1 MTLIDHYNWFQ
12 GLSRRENLSA
22 NARSLYF
29 AILGEFNEARYP
41 AELKLSN
48 EYLQHL
54 SGIKSSA
61 SFDSARNALLNAGA
75 IKSKKRVYK
84 LTGNNL
90 GNGTN
95 RFFLNPFE
103 EKSFERKTEI
113 GRKSVENSLGL
124 LNIKKNKDGEREEKE
139 TAPPPPTA
147 AGAREPVFEG
157 DEPEKNLRAG
167 VKVAPKSTN
176 SAAVVEMWRKWNG
189 VPYSGGV
196 ALTLI
201 EFENSYGTEKL
212 LKAIEAAGRYD
223 KKGALTLPLL
233 EKVLSNVGQKVKK
246 VADNYG
252 GDDELPE

>member
-54 SGIKSSA
+54 SGINSSA
-61 SFDSARNALLNAGA
+61 SFNSARNALLNAGA
-75 IKSKKRVYK
+75 IQSQKRVYK
-84 LTGNNL
+84 LTGSNL
-90 GNGTN
+90 GNGSN

-103 EKSFERKTEI
+103 QKSFESKTEI
-113 GRKSVENSLGL
+113 GRKSFENSLGL
-124 LNIKKNKDGEREEKE
+124 LNIKKNKDVEKEEKE
-139 TAPPPPTA
+139 TAPPTTA
-147 AGAREPVFEG
+147 RAHEAVFEG
-157 DEPEKNLRAG
+157 DEPEKNIRAK
-167 VKVAPKSTN
+167 VKVAPQSTN
-176 SAAVVEMWRKWNG
+176 SVEVVEMWRKWNG
-189 VPYSGGV
+189 VPYNGGV
-196 ALTLI
+196 AETLI
-201 EFENSYGTEKL
+201 QLENLHGKAKL
-212 LKAIEAAGRYD
+212 LQAIEAAGRYD

-233 EKVLSNVGQKVKK
+233 EKVLSNVVQKVKK